1 MMNYEASKLN
11 LLTFD
16 RNRSRYVITKVVSKQ
31 KQCTVSRY
39 SKPTIS
45 PEKETKNLATKCPQ
59 YAKPVKWA
67 LSFIFQQAAVSNIV
81 VMQFPTIL
89 DTVNMMNDNR
99 EIQLNL

>member
-1 MMNYEASKLN
+1 MINYEASKLN

-16 RNRSRYVITKVVSKQ
+16 RNRSRCVVTKVVNRS
-31 KQCTVSRY
+31 TVSRF

-99 EIQLNL
+99 EIQLNR

>member
-1 MMNYEASKLN
+1 M
-11 LLTFD
+11 F
-16 RNRSRYVITKVVSKQ
+16 
-31 KQCTVSRY
+31 RY

-67 LSFIFQQAAVSNIV
+67 LLSFIFQQAAVSNIV